1 MQVNIG
7 IECNVL
13 TRNIQVIDWRIL
25 VGVFWRGL
33 PYFLVERSA
42 SLLSAKALAIET
54 GTYLGDS
61 TEVLSGFFEHV
72 VTIERDEKLAKNALN
87 RFIGKENIKVHLG
100 NSAEILCEIT
110 PQNERPVLFWLDA
123 HFSGGVTA
131 GEEYPCPLLDE
142 LAIISKLRE
151 ADNTIV
157 LIDDARALI
166 GLGGWPT
173 IDQVCRLFDLNKWS
187 FTAIDDVMICT
198 NRSYIELLVNEPDKS
213 SRLFDLERLAGE
225 WLSIRRVMTL
235 TRSIAAVRNVG
246 KRVKSRAL
254 SLVGYMSYFPKQ
266 SYYFFKR
273 LFV

>member
-1 MQVNIG
+1 M
-7 IECNVL
+7 
-13 TRNIQVIDWRIL
+13 
-25 VGVFWRGL
+25 GVFWRGI

-42 SLLSAKALAIET
+42 SLLSAEALAIET

-72 VTIERDEKLAKNALN
+72 VSIEKDKKLANNAVN

-100 NSAEILCEIT
+100 NSAEILGNIMLK
-110 PQNERPVLFWLDA
+110 NERPVLFWLDA

-131 GEEYPCPLLDE
+131 GKDYPCPLLDE

-157 LIDDARALI
+157 LIDDARDLI
-166 GLGGWPT
+166 GSGGWPT
-173 IDQVCRLFDLNKWS
+173 IDQVCRLFDLDKWS
-187 FTAIDDVMICT
+187 IASIDDVMICT
-198 NRSYIELLVNEPDKS
+198 NRSFIELLVNEPNKS

-235 TRSIAAVRNVG
+235 ARSIAAVRYLK
-246 KRVKSRAL
+246 KRVKSRLL
-254 SLVGYMSYFPKQ
+254 SLARYVIYFSKQ
-266 SYYFFKR
+266 CFFSLRR